1 MSRTCMQHER
11 SRRPLVV
18 GNLVLG
24 NLLVLGPAAA
34 GTRGVP
40 NVLI

>member
-1 MSRTCMQHER
+1 MQHER

-24 NLLVLGPAAA
+24 NLLVLGPAA

-40 NVLI
+40 DVLI